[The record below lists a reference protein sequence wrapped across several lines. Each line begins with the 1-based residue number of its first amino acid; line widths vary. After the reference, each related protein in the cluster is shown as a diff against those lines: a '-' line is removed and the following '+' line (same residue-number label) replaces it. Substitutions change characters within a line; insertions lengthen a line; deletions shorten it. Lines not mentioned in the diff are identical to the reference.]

1 MPTKDSIIK
10 RINSAKTV
18 IESLEDDLENI
29 DIDYVEDDL
38 GQILNDE
45 KEVLG
50 VYITGHP
57 IDEYNIYTDPISDI
71 STEVNDVSGIIKNL
85 VVRKDRNGYEWVTFE
100 VEDKT
105 GSINGVCFSKD
116 YANIRDL
123 LVNDAKLCLSGKIQ
137 VDDFRSSD
145 DETVYQIIVKS
156 VKPLK
161 KISLHTDL
169 YVLFPK

>member
-85 VVRKDRNGYEWVTFE
+85 VVRKDRNGYEWVTF
-100 VEDKT
+100 
-105 GSINGVCFSKD
+105 
-116 YANIRDL
+116 
-123 LVNDAKLCLSGKIQ
+123 
-137 VDDFRSSD
+137 
-145 DETVYQIIVKS
+145 
-156 VKPLK
+156 
-161 KISLHTDL
+161 
-169 YVLFPK
+169 